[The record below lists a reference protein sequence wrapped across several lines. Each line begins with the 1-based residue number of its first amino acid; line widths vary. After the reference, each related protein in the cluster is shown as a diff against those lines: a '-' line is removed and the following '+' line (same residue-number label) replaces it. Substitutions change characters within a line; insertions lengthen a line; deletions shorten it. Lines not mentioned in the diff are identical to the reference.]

1 MMSDAITSIL
11 SQIRSYQ
18 AQATRVEPQ
27 QPSGLNSATPIS
39 ERKAFSES
47 LSDAVSRVNESQR
60 ETAQLTRSFELGDP
74 NVDLAR
80 VMIQSQE
87 SQVGFKAL
95 VEVRNRLVQAYQDVM
110 SMPL

>member
-1 MMSDAITSIL
+1 MSDAVTSIL

-18 AQATRVEPQ
+18 TQIAQVARPQ
-27 QPSGLNSATPIS
+27 STAIGSPSKKIDSSG
-39 ERKAFSES
+39 FSGV
-47 LSDAVSRVNESQR
+47 LSDAVKQVNQSQQ
-60 ETAQLTRSFELGDP
+60 EAGQLAKSFELGDP
-74 NVDLAR
+74 NVDLVR

-87 SQVGFKAL
+87 AAVGFKAL